1 MHFVTQQRAQSQHQH
16 QPQKSNPS
24 SSSSLASTSSISS
37 CSGSGSGSV
46 SGSGA
51 GSSRFVALR
60 KSASQGALPKS
71 LATAQSLF
79 LRPSAQS
86 KHKRT
91 ASLNA
96 APM

>member
-1 MHFVTQQRAQSQHQH
+1 MHFVTQQRAQQQNQHH
-16 QPQKSNPS
+16 QQKSTSS
-24 SSSSLASTSSISS
+24 SSSSLASSSS
-37 CSGSGSGSV
+37 CSGSGSGS
-46 SGSGA
+46 GSGTGL
-51 GSSRFVALR
+51 GSRLVTLR
-60 KSASQGALPKS
+60 KSSSQGALPKS

-79 LRPSAQS
+79 HRPSHS